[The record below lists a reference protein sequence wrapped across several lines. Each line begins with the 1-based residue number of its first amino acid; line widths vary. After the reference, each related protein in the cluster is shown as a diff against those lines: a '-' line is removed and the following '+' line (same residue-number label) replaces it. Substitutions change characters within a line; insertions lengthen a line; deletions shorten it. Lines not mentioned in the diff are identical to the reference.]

1 MAENGEK
8 VKVTPNS
15 SSSSPQS
22 PASPSLSST
31 SSQPI
36 KKKRPEDFKFGKI
49 LGEGSF
55 STVYV
60 VREISTGKEYAM
72 KVLEKRHMIRE
83 KKTQYV
89 TREKEVLSK
98 LNHPFFVRL
107 YFTFQDKEKLY
118 FGLSYAKKGELLP
131 YIIKLGSFDLNCSRF
146 YSAEV
151 VSALEH
157 LHGLGIIHRDLKPE
171 NILLDA
177 DMHIKITDFGTAK
190 IISGTEV
197 NQKGR
202 NSFVGTAQYVS
213 PELLTDK
220 RANKSSDLW
229 ALGCIIYQLLSGL
242 PPFRASNEYQIF
254 KKIIAL
260 DYDFPSGFPEVPK
273 DLVQKLLVLDPT
285 KRLGCDECGGFPSLK
300 SHKFYEEIKWENLS
314 NSTPPDLL
322 PYLPSTSTDQE
333 GLRSKYKVSFPD
345 SDEEYDEFDEQLLRK
360 VGLSDEDIKPSERKD
375 ILQLTDSEREE
386 RLLKQERESPWH
398 QFVENNLILKTGV
411 VDKRKGLF
419 PRRRQLIL
427 TDGPHL
433 YYVDAAAMAL
443 KGEIPWTKDLR
454 PEAKNFEVF
463 FVHTPKRIYY
473 LEDHTGYAME
483 WVKKIEEV
491 HRAYFGDTTSF

>member
-8 VKVTPNS
+8 KEEQGPN
-15 SSSSPQS
+15 
-22 PASPSLSST
+22 ST
-31 SSQPI
+31 SSVAHSPTSPTPQPV
-36 KKKRPEDFKFGKI
+36 KKKRPEDFKFGKV
-49 LGEGSF
+49 LGEGAF

-72 KVLEKRHMIRE
+72 KVLEKRHIIRE
-83 KKTQYV
+83 KKAQYV
-89 TREKEVLSK
+89 SREKEVLSR

-118 FGLSYAKKGELLP
+118 FGLNYAKKGELLP
-131 YIIKLGSFDLNCSRF
+131 YIIKLGSFDLSCTRF

-190 IISGTEV
+190 ILSGGEV
-197 NQKGR
+197 NDKGR

-260 DYDFPSGFPEVPK
+260 EYEFPSGFPEVPK
-273 DLVQKLLVLDPT
+273 GLVQSLLVLDPT

-300 SHKFYEEIKWENLS
+300 GHEFYEGINWEDLANQR
-314 NSTPPDLL
+314 PPDLL
-322 PYLPSTSTDQE
+322 PYLPSTCTDQE
-333 GLRSKYKVSFPD
+333 GLRSKYKVSLHD
-345 SDEEYDEFDEQLLRK
+345 SDNDEFDDQLLARF
-360 VGLSDEDIKPSERKD
+360 GLSDEVQDPNEPRNV
-375 ILQLTDSEREE
+375 LNLTQSEREE
-386 RLLKQERESPWH
+386 KLTKQQKESPWH
-398 QFVENNLILKTGV
+398 QFVDNNLIIKTGV

-419 PRRRQLIL
+419 PRKRTLIL
-427 TDGPHL
+427 TEGPRL
-433 YYVDAAAMAL
+433 YYVDAAAMEL
-443 KGEIPWTKDLR
+443 KGQIPWTKDLR

-463 FVHTPKRIYY
+463 FIHTPKRIYY
-473 LEDHTGYAME
+473 LEDHTGYAVE

-491 HRAYFGDTTSF
+491 HRAYFGDTTQL

>member
-8 VKVTPNS
+8 KEQAAS
-15 SSSSPQS
+15 SYSVPASPTSSSP
-22 PASPSLSST
+22 
-31 SSQPI
+31 SQPL

-83 KKTQYV
+83 KKVQYV
-89 TREKEVLSK
+89 SREKEVLSK

-131 YIIKLGSFDLNCSRF
+131 YIIKLGSFDLNCTRF

-151 VSALEH
+151 VLALEH

-190 IISGTEV
+190 ILSGPDV
-197 NQKGR
+197 NEKGR

-260 DYDFPSGFPEVPK
+260 DFEFPTGFPEVPK
-273 DLVQKLLVLDPT
+273 GLVQSILVLDPT
-285 KRLGCDECGGFPSLK
+285 KRRGCEECGGFPSLK
-300 SHKFYEEIKWENLS
+300 SHEFYEEIDWENLP
-314 NSTPPDLL
+314 TTKPPALL
-322 PYLPSTSTDQE
+322 PYLPSTCTDRE
-333 GLRSKYKVSFPD
+333 GLRSKFRVSLHD
-345 SDEEYDEFDEQLLRK
+345 SDNEEFDEFDEKLLQR
-360 VGLSDEDIKPSERKD
+360 VGLSDDDSNSNARMN
-375 ILQLTDSEREE
+375 ILNLTDSEREE
-386 RLLKQERESPWH
+386 RLAKQEKESPWH

-427 TDGPHL
+427 TEGPRL
-433 YYVDAAAMAL
+433 YYVDAAAMVL

-491 HRAYFGDTTSF
+491 HRAYFGDSTHL

>member
-1 MAENGEK
+1 MAENGDK
-8 VKVTPNS
+8 TKPTSNS
-15 SSSSPQS
+15 TSSVPESPT
-22 PASPSLSST
+22 SPS

-72 KVLEKRHMIRE
+72 KVLEKRHIIRE
-83 KKTQYV
+83 KKAQYV
-89 TREKEVLSK
+89 SREKEVLSR

-107 YFTFQDKEKLY
+107 FFTFQDKEKLY

-131 YIIKLGSFDLNCSRF
+131 YIIKLGSFDLNCTRF

-190 IISGTEV
+190 ILSTTDVSE
-197 NQKGR
+197 NKGK

-260 DYDFPSGFPEVPK
+260 EYEFPSGFPEVPK
-273 DLVQKLLVLDPT
+273 GLVQSLLVLDPT
-285 KRLGCDECGGFPSLK
+285 KRLGCDECGGFSSLK
-300 SHKFYEEIKWENLS
+300 SHEFYEGIDWENLP
-314 NSTPPDLL
+314 NTKPPDLL
-322 PYLPSTSTDQE
+322 PYLPSTDQDQE
-333 GLRSKYKVSFPD
+333 GLHSKYRISVS
-345 SDEEYDEFDEQLLRK
+345 SDNEEFDEFDEKLLER
-360 VGLSDEDIKPSERKD
+360 VGLSDEAPISSGRKN
-375 ILQLTDSEREE
+375 ILHLTDSEREE
-386 RLLKQERESPWH
+386 RLLKQRRESPWH
-398 QFVENNLILKTGV
+398 QFVDNNLILKTGV

-427 TDGPHL
+427 TEGPRL
-433 YYVDAAAMAL
+433 YYVDAAAMVL

-491 HRAYFGDTTSF
+491 HRAYFGDSSQAL

>member
-1 MAENGEK
+1 MAENG
-8 VKVTPNS
+8 VKRENAASGS
-15 SSSSPQS
+15 SSSNPQS
-22 PASPSLSST
+22 PTSST
-31 SSQPI
+31 TPAV
-36 KKKRPEDFKFGKI
+36 KKKKPEDFKFGKV

-83 KKTQYV
+83 KKVQYV
-89 TREKEVLSK
+89 SREKEVLSR

-118 FGLSYAKKGELLP
+118 FGLSFAKKGELLP
-131 YIIKLGSFDLNCSRF
+131 YIIKLGSFDLTCTRF

-171 NILLDA
+171 NILMDA

-190 IISGTEV
+190 ILSDGEV
-197 NQKGR
+197 NEKGR
-202 NSFVGTAQYVS
+202 NSFVGTAEYVS

-220 RANKSSDLW
+220 RAVKSSDLW

-242 PPFRASNEYQIF
+242 PPFRAGNEYQIF

-260 DYDFPSGFPEVPK
+260 DYEFPSGFPEVPK
-273 DLVQKLLVLDPT
+273 GLVQSLLILDP
-285 KRLGCDECGGFPSLK
+285 KLRLGCDEQGGFPSLK
-300 SHKFYEEIKWENLS
+300 SHEFYEGIDWENLP
-314 NSTPPDLL
+314 NETPPDLL
-322 PYLPSTSTDQE
+322 PYLPSTSTNEE
-333 GLRSKYKVSFPD
+333 GLRSKFKLSLHDSD
-345 SDEEYDEFDEQLLRK
+345 SDEFDDQLLARF
-360 VGLSDEDIKPSERKD
+360 GLSDETPRSSGPTN
-375 ILQLTDSEREE
+375 ILNLTESEREE
-386 RLLKQERESPWH
+386 RLAKQEKESPWH
-398 QFVENNLILKTGV
+398 QFVGNNLIIKTGV

-419 PRRRQLIL
+419 PRKRTLIL
-427 TDGPHL
+427 TEGPRL
-433 YYVDAAAMAL
+433 YYVDAQAMVL

-454 PEAKNFEVF
+454 PEAKNFNVF

-473 LEDHTGYAME
+473 LEDHTGYAMD

-491 HRAYFGDTTSF
+491 HRVYFGDTTQL

>member
-1 MAENGEK
+1 MAENG
-8 VKVTPNS
+8 VKREAS
-15 SSSSPQS
+15 SSSSSVPT
-22 PASPSLSST
+22 SPS

-36 KKKRPEDFKFGKI
+36 KKKKPEDFKFGKI

-60 VREISTGKEYAM
+60 VREISTGREYAM

-83 KKTQYV
+83 KKVQYV
-89 TREKEVLSK
+89 SREKEVLSK

-131 YIIKLGSFDLNCSRF
+131 YIIKLGSFDLNCTRF

-190 IISGTEV
+190 ILSSADV
-197 NQKGR
+197 NEKTR

-220 RANKSSDLW
+220 RAVKSSDLW

-260 DYDFPSGFPEVPK
+260 DYEFPSGFPDIPK
-273 DLVQKLLVLDPT
+273 GLVESLLVLDPT
-285 KRLGCDECGGFPSLK
+285 KRLGCDECGGFSSLK
-300 SHKFYEEIKWENLS
+300 SHEFYEGTDWENLP
-314 NSTPPDLL
+314 NSKPPDLL
-322 PYLPSTSTDQE
+322 PYLPSTSNDRE
-333 GLRSKYKVSFPD
+333 GLRSKYRVSLNSD
-345 SDEEYDEFDEQLLRK
+345 SDDEFDEQLLKR
-360 VGLSDEDIKPSERKD
+360 VGLSDDDS
-375 ILQLTDSEREE
+375 ILDSRRNVLDLTDTEREE
-386 RLLKQERESPWH
+386 RLAKQEKESPWH
-398 QFVENNLILKTGV
+398 QFVENNLILKTGL

-419 PRRRQLIL
+419 PRTRQLIL
-427 TDGPHL
+427 TEGPRL
-433 YYVDAAAMAL
+433 YYVDAAAMVL

-454 PEAKNFEVF
+454 AEAKNFEVF

-473 LEDHTGYAME
+473 LEDHTGHANE

-491 HRAYFGDTTSF
+491 HRAYFGDSTHL

>member
-8 VKVTPNS
+8 KEQAAS
-15 SSSSPQS
+15 SYSVPASPTSSSP
-22 PASPSLSST
+22 
-31 SSQPI
+31 SQPL

-83 KKTQYV
+83 KKVPYV

-131 YIIKLGSFDLNCSRF
+131 YIIKLGSFDLNCTRF

-151 VSALEH
+151 VLALEH

-190 IISGTEV
+190 ILSGPDV
-197 NQKGR
+197 NEKGR

-260 DYDFPSGFPEVPK
+260 DFEFPTGFPEVPK
-273 DLVQKLLVLDPT
+273 GLVQSILVLDPT
-285 KRLGCDECGGFPSLK
+285 KRLGCEECGGFPSLK
-300 SHKFYEEIKWENLS
+300 SHEFYEEIDWENLP
-314 NSTPPDLL
+314 TTKPPALL
-322 PYLPSTSTDQE
+322 PYLPSTCTDRE
-333 GLRSKYKVSFPD
+333 GLRSKFRVSLND
-345 SDEEYDEFDEQLLRK
+345 SDNEEFDEFDEKLLQR
-360 VGLSDEDIKPSERKD
+360 VGLSDDDSNSNARMN
-375 ILQLTDSEREE
+375 ILNLTDSEREE
-386 RLLKQERESPWH
+386 RLAKQEKESPWH

-427 TDGPHL
+427 TEGPRL
-433 YYVDAAAMAL
+433 YYVDAAAMVL

-491 HRAYFGDTTSF
+491 HRAYFGDSTHM

>member
-1 MAENGEK
+1 MK
-8 VKVTPNS
+8 QCIFYLQQPTSNS
-15 SSSSPQS
+15 TSSVPESPT
-22 PASPSLSST
+22 SPS

-72 KVLEKRHMIRE
+72 KVLEKRHIIRE
-83 KKTQYV
+83 KKAQYV
-89 TREKEVLSK
+89 SREKEVLSR

-107 YFTFQDKEKLY
+107 FFTFQDKEKLY

-131 YIIKLGSFDLNCSRF
+131 YIIKLGSFDLNCTRF

-190 IISGTEV
+190 ILSTTDVSE
-197 NQKGR
+197 NKGK

-260 DYDFPSGFPEVPK
+260 EYEFPSGFPEVPK
-273 DLVQKLLVLDPT
+273 GLVQSLLVLDPT
-285 KRLGCDECGGFPSLK
+285 KRLGCDECGGFSSLK
-300 SHKFYEEIKWENLS
+300 SHEFYEGISANTLS
-314 NSTPPDLL
+314 
-322 PYLPSTSTDQE
+322 
-333 GLRSKYKVSFPD
+333 PD
-345 SDEEYDEFDEQLLRK
+345 SDQWL
-360 VGLSDEDIKPSERKD
+360 I
-375 ILQLTDSEREE
+375 
-386 RLLKQERESPWH
+386 SPH
-398 QFVENNLILKTGV
+398 NIS
-411 VDKRKGLF
+411 R
-419 PRRRQLIL
+419 
-427 TDGPHL
+427 
-433 YYVDAAAMAL
+433 
-443 KGEIPWTKDLR
+443 
-454 PEAKNFEVF
+454 
-463 FVHTPKRIYY
+463 
-473 LEDHTGYAME
+473 
-483 WVKKIEEV
+483 
-491 HRAYFGDTTSF
+491 

>member
-8 VKVTPNS
+8 KESPTSPTP
-15 SSSSPQS
+15 Q
-22 PASPSLSST
+22 AV
-31 SSQPI
+31 
-36 KKKRPEDFKFGKI
+36 KKKRPEDFKFGKV

-60 VREISTGKEYAM
+60 VRELSTGKEYAM

-83 KKTQYV
+83 KKVQYV
-89 TREKEVLSK
+89 SREKEVLSK

-131 YIIKLGSFDLNCSRF
+131 YIVKLGSFDLKCTRF

-151 VSALEH
+151 VSALDH

-190 IISGTEV
+190 LFIGNEA
-197 NQKGR
+197 NEKGR

-242 PPFRASNEYQIF
+242 PPFRAGNEYQIF
-254 KKIIAL
+254 KKIISL
-260 DYDFPSGFPEVPK
+260 EYEFPSGFHEVPK
-273 DLVQKLLVLDPT
+273 GLVQSLLVLDPT
-285 KRLGCDECGGFPSLK
+285 KRIGCDQCGGFSSLK
-300 SHKFYEEIKWENLS
+300 SHEFYEGIEWESLPNQ
-314 NSTPPDLL
+314 TPPDLL
-322 PYLPSTSTDQE
+322 PYLPSTTTDQE
-333 GLRSKYKVSFPD
+333 GLHSKYKLSLHD
-345 SDEEYDEFDEQLLRK
+345 SDSEEFDDQLLARF
-360 VGLSDEDIKPSERKD
+360 GLSDEAPLESSETGNILDLTESERD
-375 ILQLTDSEREE
+375 E
-386 RLLKQERESPWH
+386 RLAKQEKESLWH
-398 QFVENNLILKTGV
+398 QFVGNNLILKTGV

-419 PRRRQLIL
+419 P
-427 TDGPHL
+427 
-433 YYVDAAAMAL
+433 
-443 KGEIPWTKDLR
+443 
-454 PEAKNFEVF
+454 AKE
-463 FVHTPKRIYY
+463 H
-473 LEDHTGYAME
+473 
-483 WVKKIEEV
+483 
-491 HRAYFGDTTSF
+491 

>member
-8 VKVTPNS
+8 VKATPNS

-197 NQKGR
+197 NQKGNCNKKRIPIFIDLR
-202 NSFVGTAQYVS
+202 NYARSLWFWPQPFFFSLSF
-213 PELLTDK
+213 L
-220 RANKSSDLW
+220 
-229 ALGCIIYQLLSGL
+229 
-242 PPFRASNEYQIF
+242 
-254 KKIIAL
+254 
-260 DYDFPSGFPEVPK
+260 
-273 DLVQKLLVLDPT
+273 
-285 KRLGCDECGGFPSLK
+285 
-300 SHKFYEEIKWENLS
+300 EIKWENLS

-360 VGLSDEDIKPSERKD
+360 VGLSDEDIKPSERKH

-386 RLLKQERESPWH
+386 RLLKQERESPWYEA
-398 QFVENNLILKTGV
+398 VGLKCARSISRLSTSQLSRV
-411 VDKRKGLF
+411 FSTKLQSIPVMKTTDVCVRPQGLF

-433 YYVDAAAMAL
+433 YYVDAAAMVL

-463 FVHTPKRIYY
+463 FIHTPKRIYY

>member
-1 MAENGEK
+1 MAQNGEK
-8 VKVTPNS
+8 ANPTSNS
-15 SSSSPQS
+15 TSSSPQS
-22 PASPSLSST
+22 PST
-31 SSQPI
+31 TSSSQPL
-36 KKKRPEDFKFGKI
+36 KKKKPEDFKFGKI

-131 YIIKLGSFDLNCSRF
+131 YIIKLGSFDLNCTRF

-171 NILLDA
+171 NILLDG

-190 IISGTEV
+190 ILSGTDV
-197 NQKGR
+197 DQKGR

-260 DYDFPSGFPEVPK
+260 DYEFPNGFPEVPK

-285 KRLGCDECGGFPSLK
+285 KRLGCDECGGFSSLK
-300 SHKFYEEIKWENLS
+300 SHNFYDGTDWENLP
-314 NSTPPDLL
+314 NTTPPDLL
-322 PYLPSTSTDQE
+322 PYLPSTCTDQE
-333 GLRSKYKVSFPD
+333 GLRSKYRVSLHD
-345 SDEEYDEFDEQLLRK
+345 SDEEFDDFDEQLLKK
-360 VGLSDEDIKPSERKD
+360 VGLTDDDTKPTGRKN
-375 ILQLTDSEREE
+375 ILPLTDSEREN
-386 RLLKQERESPWH
+386 RLSKQERESQWH

-427 TDGPHL
+427 TEGPHL
-433 YYVDAAAMAL
+433 YYVDASAMVL

-463 FVHTPKRIYY
+463 FVHTPKRVYY

-491 HRAYFGDTTSF
+491 HRAYFGDTTRF

>member
-8 VKVTPNS
+8 VKATPNS

-60 VREISTGKEYAM
+60 VWEISTGKEYAM

-107 YFTFQDKEKLY
+107 YFTFQDKEKLCI
-118 FGLSYAKKGELLP
+118 LSWAETSD
-131 YIIKLGSFDLNCSRF
+131 IHLGSFDLNCSRF

-157 LHGLGIIHRDLKPE
+157 LHGLGIIH
-171 NILLDA
+171 
-177 DMHIKITDFGTAK
+177 
-190 IISGTEV
+190 
-197 NQKGR
+197 
-202 NSFVGTAQYVS
+202 
-213 PELLTDK
+213 
-220 RANKSSDLW
+220 SSDLW

-273 DLVQKLLVLDPT
+273 DLVLDPT

-300 SHKFYEEIKWENLS
+300 SHKFYEGVKRPAS
-314 NSTPPDLL
+314 MACV
-322 PYLPSTSTDQE
+322 E
-333 GLRSKYKVSFPD
+333 GSKRSVSFPD

-360 VGLSDEDIKPSERKD
+360 VGLSDEDIKPSERKH

-398 QFVENNLILKTGV
+398 QFVENNLILKTG
-411 VDKRKGLF
+411 GLF

-433 YYVDAAAMAL
+433 YYVDAAAMVL

>member
-8 VKVTPNS
+8 AKPS
-15 SSSSPQS
+15 SN
-22 PASPSLSST
+22 ST
-31 SSQPI
+31 SSLPDSPTALSPSQPI

-83 KKTQYV
+83 KKVQYV
-89 TREKEVLSK
+89 SREKEVLSK

-131 YIIKLGSFDLNCSRF
+131 YIIKLGSFDLNCTRF

-177 DMHIKITDFGTAK
+177 DMHVKITDFGTAK
-190 IISGTEV
+190 IFSGADVE
-197 NQKGR
+197 QKGR

-260 DYDFPSGFPEVPK
+260 DYEFPSGFPEVPK

-285 KRLGCDECGGFPSLK
+285 KRIGCEECGGFESLK
-300 SHKFYEEIKWENLS
+300 SHDFYEGIDWENLPK
-314 NSTPPDLL
+314 TKPPDLL
-322 PYLPSTSTDQE
+322 PYLPSTCIDQE
-333 GLRSKYKVSFPD
+333 GLHSKFRVSLHD
-345 SDEEYDEFDEQLLRK
+345 SENEDADEFDEQLLKR
-360 VGLSDEDIKPSERKD
+360 VGLSDEDTKPTGRKN
-375 ILQLTDSEREE
+375 ILELTDSEREE
-386 RLLKQERESPWH
+386 RLAKQERESPWH
-398 QFVENNLILKTGV
+398 QFVDNNLILKTGV

-427 TDGPHL
+427 TEGPRL
-433 YYVDAAAMAL
+433 YYVDAAAMVL

-454 PEAKNFEVF
+454 PEAKNFQVF

-491 HRAYFGDTTSF
+491 HRAYFGDSAHF